1 MSEANEPTTEPT
13 TENTG
18 GLGSAVTAPDA
29 PATTTEPA
37 LSYTDESTYKGFYD
51 SLPDELKANSTLQ
64 NTKSLHALADQ
75 LVNAQKAMGAKRLAA
90 PQEDW
95 GEDEW
100 NDFYSQ
106 LRPENDEYAIPE
118 EFSFEGADNL
128 PEISDEDNQEIVDF
142 AAQMGLNQQ
151 QFDKLYERY
160 LQMAS
165 DGRRMQDAAL
175 QETVADNRKAI
186 IGEWG
191 DKYDTN
197 LAQANQA
204 YEAMTSEIPELR
216 ELVESDPVV
225 ANHPAVL
232 KLFHR
237 LSEVAGDALP
247 AAGNNPA
254 SGFASENVHNVKTAI
269 QELDERHSSL
279 IMSDPSSL
287 SMAERTKRQEILDK
301 RANLYTKLYP
311 ST

>member
-1 MSEANEPTTEPT
+1 MSEVSEPTTTEPT
-13 TENTG
+13 G
-18 GLGSAVTAPDA
+18 GLGGGVTAP
-29 PATTTEPA
+29 TEPTEPTNTPN
-37 LSYTDESTYKGFYD
+37 YTDESMYKGFYD
-51 SLPDELKANSTLQ
+51 SLPDELKTNSTLQ
-64 NTKSLHALADQ
+64 NTKSLHSLADQ
-75 LVNAQKAMGAKRLAA
+75 LVNAQKAMGTKRLPA

-95 GEDEW
+95 GNDEW

-118 EFSFEGADNL
+118 EFSFDGADNL
-128 PEISDEDNQEIVDF
+128 PEISDEDNQELVDF
-142 AAQMGLNQQ
+142 AAEMGLNQQ

-160 LQMAS
+160 LQMAVQ
-165 DGRRMQDAAL
+165 GKNMQDSSL
-175 QETVADNRKAI
+175 KDTVTQNRQAI
-186 IGEWG
+186 VGEWG

-204 YEAMTSEIPELR
+204 YEAMTAEIPELR

-247 AAGNNPA
+247 VAGNNPA
-254 SGFASENVHNVKTAI
+254 SGFASEGVHNIKTSI
-269 QELDERHSSL
+269 QELDERHGQI
-279 IMSDPSSL
+279 IMSDPASL

-301 RANLYTKLYP
+301 RAKLYTQLYP